1 MTTITDEADS
11 SVEARSLAQRIGFWV
26 GPALFALIAFAVRP
40 TEGLPVEALRMAG
53 LAAWVAV
60 WWATEAI
67 PIAATSLLP
76 LVIIPLAGAGS
87 EKQAAAPYANPIVM
101 LLLGGSFTALAI
113 ERWNLHRRI
122 ALNVLARV
130 GDRPR
135 AMVFGFMLTTAFI
148 SMWISNTSTALM
160 MMPIALST
168 AAAATSGAARDKFA
182 AAMVL
187 GVAYAASIGGVATPI
202 GTPTNLI
209 AMGWMKEELGRTVSF
224 ADWMALGVPTML
236 FLIPAAWLLVT
247 WRMGLK
253 GGADRGAAG
262 EIRRE
267 LVDLG
272 AMTTPEARVLWVFAL
287 VIALWVSGEF
297 FRTNLGL
304 TGVTDMS
311 IVIAGAIAMMFI
323 PAGRT
328 APRRPLLTWDEAKRA
343 PWGVMLLY
351 GGGISLAEAMERTK
365 LAAWMG
371 DQLGV
376 LAGAPPVVIV
386 LAVTALVIVLT
397 EFMSNVATITMLL
410 PVLGVLAKATGVDPL
425 TMIVP
430 AAIAASC
437 GFMMPAGTGP
447 NAVAYGTGKTSVAQ
461 MMRRGAGVNIAA
473 LVILTAVGLWIAP
486 RLFG

>member
-1 MTTITDEADS
+1 VTTITDEA
-11 SVEARSLAQRIGFWV
+11 EAREARRTLAQRIGFWV
-26 GPALFALIAFAVRP
+26 GPALFLLIAFAQP
-40 TEGLPVEALRMAG
+40 STGLTPEALRIAG
-53 LAAWVAV
+53 LAVWMAV

-76 LVIIPLAGAGS
+76 LVVIPLAGAGT
-87 EKQAAAPYANPIVM
+87 EKQAAAPYANPIVL

-122 ALNVLARV
+122 ALNVLARF

-135 AMVFGFMLTTAFI
+135 AMVFGFMATTAFI

-168 AAAATSGAARDKFA
+168 AAAAATGEARDKFA

-187 GVAYAASIGGVATPI
+187 GVAYASSIGGVGTPI

-209 AMGWMKEELGRTVSF
+209 AMGWMKESLGRTVSF

-236 FLIPAAWLLVT
+236 LLLPAAWWLVT
-247 WRMGLK
+247 ARMGLK
-253 GGADRGAAG
+253 NGVEAGASG
-262 EIRRE
+262 EIKRE
-267 LVDLG
+267 LGLLG
-272 AMTTPEARVLWVFAL
+272 RMTAPEARVLWIFAI
-287 VIALWVSGEF
+287 VISLWVAGEYL
-297 FRTNLGL
+297 RGELGL
-304 TGVTDMS
+304 TAITDMS
-311 IVIAGAIAMMFI
+311 IVMAGAIAMMLV
-323 PAGRT
+323 PAGKA
-328 APRRPLLTWDEAKRA
+328 APSRPLLTWDEAKRA

-351 GGGISLAEAMERTK
+351 GGGISLAEAMERTE
-365 LAAWMG
+365 LAGWMG

-376 LAGAPPVVIV
+376 LAGMPPVVIV

-410 PVLGVLAKATGVDPL
+410 PVLGALAVATGVDPL

-461 MMRRGAGVNIAA
+461 MMGRGFGVNVAA
-473 LVILTAVGLWIAP
+473 LVILTAVGFWIAP
-486 RLFG
+486 RIFG

>member
-1 MTTITDEADS
+1 M
-11 SVEARSLAQRIGFWV
+11 AQRIGFWV
-26 GPALFALIAFAVRP
+26 GPVLFALIAFAP
-40 TEGLPVEALRMAG
+40 PPEGLPVEAMRMAG

-76 LVIIPLAGAGS
+76 LVVIPLAGAGN
-87 EKQAAAPYANPIVM
+87 EKQAAAPYANPIVL

-122 ALNVLARV
+122 ALNVLTRV

-135 AMVFGFMLTTAFI
+135 TMVFGFMLTTALI

-168 AAAATSGAARDKFA
+168 AAAAATTNEMRDKFA

-187 GVAYAASIGGVATPI
+187 GVAYASSIGGVATPI

-209 AMGWMKEELGRTVSF
+209 AMGWIRESLGRTVSF
-224 ADWMALGVPTML
+224 ADWMAIGIPTML
-236 FLIPAAWLLVT
+236 VLVPVAWWLVT
-247 WRMGLK
+247 ARMGLK
-253 GGADRGAAG
+253 GGGSGAAA
-262 EIRRE
+262 EIKRE
-267 LVDLG
+267 LGLLG
-272 AMTTPEARVLWVFAL
+272 RMTTPEARVLWIFAA
-287 VIALWVSGEF
+287 VISLWVGGDFIRGS
-297 FRTNLGL
+297 LGL

-323 PAGRT
+323 PAGRV
-328 APRRPLLTWDEAKRA
+328 APERALLTWNEARQA

-365 LAAWMG
+365 LANWLG

-376 LAGAPPVVIV
+376 LAGMPPVVIV

-410 PVLGVLAKATGVDPL
+410 PVLGVLAVATGVDPL
-425 TMIVP
+425 AMIVP

-461 MMRRGAGVNIAA
+461 MMRRGFGVNFAS
-473 LVILTAVGLWIAP
+473 LLILTALGVWIAP
-486 RLFG
+486 QMFG

>member
-1 MTTITDEADS
+1 VTTITDAEALPA
-11 SVEARSLAQRIGFWV
+11 EARSLAQRIGFWV
-26 GPALFALIAFAVRP
+26 GPALFAFIAFGIRP
-40 TEGLPVEALRMAG
+40 TEGLPVEALRIAG
-53 LAAWVAV
+53 LAAWMAV

-76 LVIIPLAGAGS
+76 LVIIPLAGAGT
-87 EKQAAAPYANPIVM
+87 ERQAATSYANPIVL

-135 AMVFGFMLTTAFI
+135 MMVLGFMLTTAFI

-160 MMPIALST
+160 MMPIALSV
-168 AAAATSGAARDKFA
+168 AASVSSGAMRDKFA

-187 GVAYAASIGGVATPI
+187 GVAYAASIGGMATPI

-209 AMGWMKEELGRTVSF
+209 AMGWIKEELGRTVSF
-224 ADWMALGVPTML
+224 ADWMMLGVPTML
-236 FLIPAAWLLVT
+236 LLIPVAWLLVT

-253 GGADRGAAG
+253 GGSEKGAAR
-262 EIRRE
+262 EIKRE

-287 VIALWVSGEF
+287 VIGLWVSGEYI
-297 FRTNLGL
+297 RKDLGL

-311 IVIAGAIAMMFI
+311 IVMAGAIAMMLI
-323 PAGRT
+323 PAGSS
-328 APRRPLLTWDEAKRA
+328 APQRPLLTWEEAKRA
-343 PWGVMLLY
+343 PWGVMLLF

-376 LAGAPPVVIV
+376 LAGAPPLLIV

-473 LVILTAVGLWIAP
+473 LLILTAVGFWIAP
-486 RLFG
+486 RIFG

>member
-1 MTTITDEADS
+1 VSTTTEA
-11 SVEARSLAQRIGFWV
+11 EAPLESRTLVQRAGFWI
-26 GPALFALIAFAVRP
+26 GPALFLIIAFAVQP
-40 TEGLPVEALRMAG
+40 SAALSAGALRMAG
-53 LAAWVAV
+53 LAAWMAV

-76 LVIIPLAGAGS
+76 LVMIPLAGAGT

-101 LLLGGSFTALAI
+101 LLLGGSFIALAI

-122 ALNVLARV
+122 ALNVLTRF

-135 AMVFGFMLTTAFI
+135 AMVFGFMLTTAVI

-168 AAAATSGAARDKFA
+168 AAAAASGPQREKFA

-187 GVAYAASIGGVATPI
+187 GVAYASSIGGVATPI

-209 AMGWMKEELGRTVSF
+209 AMGWMKEALGRTVSF

-247 WRMGLK
+247 WRMGIKASHDK
-253 GGADRGAAG
+253 GAGA
-262 EIRRE
+262 EIHRE
-267 LVDLG
+267 LAELG
-272 AMTTPEARVLWVFAL
+272 RITTPETRVLWIFAL
-287 VIALWVSGEF
+287 VVSLWVAGEWL
-297 FRTNLGL
+297 RGGL
-304 TGVTDMS
+304 KLEGVTDMS
-311 IVIAGAIAMMFI
+311 IVMAGAILMMI
-323 PAGRT
+323 VPAGRA
-328 APRRPLLTWDEAKRA
+328 APQRALLTWDEAKRA

-376 LAGAPPVVIV
+376 LAGTPPVLIV
-386 LAVTALVIVLT
+386 FAVTALVIALT

-410 PVLGVLAKATGVDPL
+410 PILGALAVATGVDPL

-461 MMRRGAGVNIAA
+461 MMGRGFGVNVAA
-473 LVILTAVGLWIAP
+473 LVILTAVGFWIAP
-486 RLFG
+486 RIFG

>member
-1 MTTITDEADS
+1 M
-11 SVEARSLAQRIGFWV
+11 
-26 GPALFALIAFAVRP
+26 
-40 TEGLPVEALRMAG
+40 
-53 LAAWVAV
+53 
-60 WWATEAI
+60 
-67 PIAATSLLP
+67 
-76 LVIIPLAGAGS
+76 
-87 EKQAAAPYANPIVM
+87 
-101 LLLGGSFTALAI
+101 
-113 ERWNLHRRI
+113 
-122 ALNVLARV
+122 
-130 GDRPR
+130 
-135 AMVFGFMLTTAFI
+135 
-148 SMWISNTSTALM
+148 
-160 MMPIALST
+160 
-168 AAAATSGAARDKFA
+168 
-182 AAMVL
+182 
-187 GVAYAASIGGVATPI
+187 ATPI